1 MATLFARTTPAPEV
15 EDIWDQTK
23 AEHANTYKSGIRPF
37 SDDLY
42 ICQTDSLCQFL
53 KDLHVDHADEMEWSE
68 GILLSVTFNPA
79 EDGNHKEDFI
89 ENYGMLPIDECE

>member
-1 MATLFARTTPAPEV
+1 MATLFARTPAPEV
-15 EDIWDQTK
+15 EDVWDKTK

-42 ICQTDSLCQFL
+42 ICQMDRLCQFL
-53 KDLHVDHADEMEWSE
+53 KDLHVDYADEMEWSE
-68 GILLSVTFNPA
+68 GILLSATFNPV

-89 ENYGMLPIDECE
+89 ENYGILTIDECE